1 MIGRLLLRLQALPE
15 SLRYLLA
22 AGQND
27 KAADVVRRM
36 AASHG
41 KQLPR
46 GQLTASA
53 EVVRLMLCFLLLK
66 SSVFCSCGQL
76 DLEK

>member
-1 MIGRLLLRLQALPE
+1 VPE

-27 KAADVVRRM
+27 KATEVVRRM

-41 KQLPR
+41 KELPHGR
-46 GQLTASA
+46 LTASA
-53 EVVRLMLCFLLLK
+53 EVVVCLMMHFLMH
-66 SSVFCSCGQL
+66 
-76 DLEK
+76 

>member
-1 MIGRLLLRLQALPE
+1 LSKLQAVPE

-22 AGQND
+22 AGENE

-36 AASHG
+36 AALNG

-46 GQLTASA
+46 GRLIASA
-53 EVVRLMLCFLLLK
+53 EVGIFTY
-66 SSVFCSCGQL
+66 FH
-76 DLEK
+76 